1 MKCNSKKL
9 HFIYLNFK
17 KSKSKAHQQPIHNGD
32 EVRREP
38 DSTLVLVQVTGLVAQ
53 VQCLDSKSM
62 AFAFV
67 VHFAELVH
75 CQSALQLR
83 FRNGDTVARV
93 PDSKLVS
100 QKLKQLEMCSKVLE
114 LPHFLL
120 QKLKLPNH
128 FQQLPNH
135 FSELQKLFHSSL
147 LCHTNIKVQRLL

>member
-62 AFAFV
+62 AFA
-67 VHFAELVH
+67 VHFAEMEH
-75 CQSALQLR
+75 CQLAHPLQ
-83 FRNGDTVARV
+83 FRNGDAVARV
-93 PDSKLVS
+93 PGSKLVS
-100 QKLKQLEMCSKVLE
+100 RKQE
-114 LPHFLL
+114 HW
-120 QKLKLPNH
+120 
-128 FQQLPNH
+128 
-135 FSELQKLFHSSL
+135 
-147 LCHTNIKVQRLL
+147 